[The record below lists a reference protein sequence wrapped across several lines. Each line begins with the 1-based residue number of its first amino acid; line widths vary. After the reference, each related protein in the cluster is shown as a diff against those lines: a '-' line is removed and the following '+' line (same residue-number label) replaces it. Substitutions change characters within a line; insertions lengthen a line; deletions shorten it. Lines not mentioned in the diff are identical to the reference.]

1 MLSVCLGCCFA
12 PHQEK
17 VSSSQQQFHEQLL
30 HEAQA
35 TALSHFERAER
46 LQAEAA
52 ETAGSHTAALEASD
66 TAVGALQYMQ
76 AQMEQEQHAMLVELA
91 SWVQLSPL
99 AAAAAAAP
107 ASRRGSRV
115 VDSPAPASTPGHG
128 GGFVVSEADG
138 GTKLV
143 ITNTGGVSAIDLHN
157 LDVSNADLSDG
168 GGGSNSLGGGDLS
181 SMGSATPWPAAG
193 DSSYSAA
200 ALAASSPSL
209 VAAAAVDA
217 AGRAA
222 MGDYTWMLTDEQSGF
237 SSTAPS
243 VHHGGAT
250 PNSSQIGSR
259 LAAVTAH
266 AAASGS
272 NDMGGSQVVP
282 RRGGHSSF
290 SAASPEDDKDHVPQA
305 SSLVSQQEMTAQL
318 YRQAEAMGL
327 DREII
332 DDALEAFEGSHT
344 RVRAPT
350 VQPPR
355 VKLAIRPIRLMT
367 SCLIS
372 VLLTAFL
379 VV

>member
-1 MLSVCLGCCFA
+1 M
-12 PHQEK
+12 
-17 VSSSQQQFHEQLL
+17 
-30 HEAQA
+30 
-35 TALSHFERAER
+35 AE
-46 LQAEAA
+46 
-52 ETAGSHTAALEASD
+52 
-66 TAVGALQYMQ
+66 
-76 AQMEQEQHAMLVELA
+76 EQHAMLVELA

-99 AAAAAAAP
+99 AAAAAAP

-128 GGFVVSEADG
+128 DGFVVSEADG

-181 SMGSATPWPAAG
+181 SMASATPWPAAG

-250 PNSSQIGSR
+250 PNSSQSGSR

-305 SSLVSQQEMTAQL
+305 SLVSQQEMTAQL

-355 VKLAIRPIRLMT
+355 VKLAIRPIRLT
-367 SCLIS
+367 SCLS